1 MYKLNLAPYERMTT
15 NLGPSN
21 EMYVMDMSLKMRFR
35 ICVCV
40 CMYVCMY
47 VCMNV

>member
-21 EMYVMDMSLKMRFR
+21 EMYVMDLSLKMRFR
-35 ICVCV
+35 
-40 CMYVCMY
+40 MYAKALFRERHAL
-47 VCMNV
+47 